1 MSEFDLVG
9 YDRKEHFEKHLEPY
23 RLGEELERYQ
33 EVFETD
39 FGIKELLEL
48 EKIKALALVAE
59 AINDAPEFLAHQ
71 LGKGGFYKNIRY
83 VSDALDRIADEM

>member
-9 YDRKEHFEKHLEPY
+9 YDRKEHFESHLEPG
-23 RLGEELERYQ
+23 RLGEELERYK
-33 EVFETD
+33 EIFETD
-39 FGIKELLEL
+39 FGVKELLEL

-71 LGKGGFYKNIRY
+71 LGKAGLYRILRY
-83 VSDALDRIADEM
+83 VSDSLDHIADEM